1 MLRHFLTLKQ
11 NYKKPEIA
19 RSVYEEEAKKQQQ
32 DGLAAVSFVADMVPV
47 VSNVK
52 GGWEVS
58 VGYDPI
64 TGNELSSFDRSV
76 SGAGIVF
83 GGFARVPGKVV
94 KYGSEG
100 AEYVLR
106 VNKAEKTV
114 TKHKV
119 KDVSKGESKAVEKVE
134 GKGKEQDRSIENK
147 GTGKN
152 AVRANKF
159 NFVENAKNHL
169 INVENVNTK
178 KGIVGGHNMD
188 EFNKALKSQG
198 FNPDDL
204 IVSKKSHQ
212 SIEGIYEVEYKIPRK
227 DMAGNVADP
236 VSYKNI
242 KEPKTVY
249 DPSKIS
255 DDKIYRLGQEAMQNG
270 KVNGRLVEGTA
281 SNGLKFR
288 GYLNEAGEITN
299 FFPIVD

>member
-1 MLRHFLTLKQ
+1 MKKYPYLYE

-52 GGWEVS
+52 GGWEAS

-83 GGFARVPGKVV
+83 GGFVRVPGKVV

-134 GKGKEQDRSIENK
+134 KPGGKANAEGVHDQAAVAK
-147 GTGKN
+147 GTGKFVNN
-152 AVRANKF
+152 ADDVVFKQNSIDKAFSKHRNDFGSYPDGSKSS
-159 NFVENAKNHL
+159 VELFKNDVSEL
-169 INVENVNTK
+169 INTGVQK
-178 KGIVGGHNMD
+178 
-188 EFNKALKSQG
+188 QG
-198 FNPDDL
+198 
-204 IVSKKSHQ
+204 K
-212 SIEGIYEVEYKIPRK
+212 
-227 DMAGNVADP
+227 
-236 VSYKNI
+236 
-242 KEPKTVY
+242 
-249 DPSKIS
+249 
-255 DDKIYRLGQEAMQNG
+255 YRN
-270 KVNGRLVEGTA
+270 VEGTHIYNETTKQWTFINSDGTMNTA
-281 SNGLKFR
+281 FKLSDSQYK
-288 GYLNEAGEITN
+288 YLIEKG
-299 FFPIVD
+299 VVK